1 MNSEKI
7 KDYSGLLCRL
17 ITGGIFA
24 VSGMTKILA
33 SSEIITWIFD
43 GLGLPYFISII
54 SAYMLPYIE
63 IILGLFFMAGMFV
76 PYPALILTTGLALT
90 EIILLQAWLRGTA
103 AAAMLIFGPM
113 MNHSIAWEIFQNVLV
128 ILLIYPAAMFGKN
141 LTLDYAIEKSLPE
154 KIK

>member
-1 MNSEKI
+1 MHSEKI

-54 SAYMLPYIE
+54 SAYILPYIE

-76 PYPALILTTGLALT
+76 PYPALMLTAGLALT